1 MILIGHFIKQKR
13 IEQNITQTDLAKK
26 IGVSRQTI
34 SNWEND
40 RTLPDIDYLIKLAQ
54 TYNLSLD
61 QLLAIDSQ
69 ASTPVETQRP
79 IFLRKQLKRNLV
91 FLLLFILCAVLDIRN
106 AAIVLLFIILLT
118 IKQSIFDFFQLNI
131 GR

>member
-1 MILIGHFIKQKR
+1 MTIGNIIKQRR
-13 IEQNITQTDLAKK
+13 IEQNITQIDLAKR

-40 RTLPDIDYLIKLAQ
+40 KTLPDIDYIIELAQ
-54 TYNLSLD
+54 LFNLSVD
-61 QLLAIDSQ
+61 QLLIIDSQ
-69 ASTPVETQRP
+69 SISPTEIQSPN
-79 IFLRKQLKRNLV
+79 FLKRQLKRNFI
-91 FLLLFILCAVLDIRN
+91 FLLLFILCAVLDISN
-106 AAIVLLFIILLT
+106 AAIVLLLIILLT